1 MEIISF
7 PDTIL
12 VLYFGKDCKMYTK
25 RTNLILNSLIISCLF
40 MNQFSDAGNTA
51 AIRID
56 ASAKQGPVNGA
67 WSWVGYDEP
76 NYTYMKYGRK
86 LLGDLSELSPYP
98 VYIRCHNLLTTGDGT
113 PALKWGSTNA
123 YTEDV
128 DGKAIYN
135 WTILDQIFDTY
146 QDTGV
151 LPLVEVGFMPRAL
164 SIKPEPYQHSWP
176 QTEIDTGW
184 AYPPTD
190 YDKWSELIRRWVRHS
205 VERYGRDKV
214 AEWYWELWNEPDIFY
229 WKGTRQEYFKL
240 YDYTVTAV
248 KKELSEARFGGPHA
262 TGAAGKN
269 AAEFLKAFLE
279 HCDKEQNH
287 ATGKKGTP
295 VDYIA
300 FHPKGSTKMFEGH
313 VRMGLANQLRS
324 IDKGFEIVAS
334 FPKYR
339 KTPVVLGESDPE
351 GAAALSAK
359 KEPSRGYRNGAQ
371 YGAYFASSY
380 ARTLELAGRHK
391 VNLLGVVTWA
401 FEFEDQP
408 FFEGFRTLATNGI
421 DKPVL
426 NVMRLF
432 GMMTGDYLAVE
443 NDAKLPLDSVLKD
456 SVRGNPD
463 INAIAARDNN
473 RVTIL
478 VWNYHD
484 DAVAVPPQECSL
496 RIDKLPSDAGQ
507 VMVRHFRVDDNHS
520 NAYTVWLAMGSPQPP
535 TEEQYSQLTKAAQLE
550 LLTNPAWMP
559 IVKGSL
565 NLEFDLPR
573 QSVSLVEITW

>member
-1 MEIISF
+1 MHYKWSLSVLNFAVISSILLAQPQVSDKF
-7 PDTIL
+7 VTIR
-12 VLYFGKDCKMYTK
+12 V
-25 RTNLILNSLIISCLF
+25 
-40 MNQFSDAGNTA
+40 
-51 AIRID
+51 D

-76 NYTYMKYGRK
+76 NYTYMKHGRK
-86 LLGDLSELSPYP
+86 LLGELSALSPFP

-123 YTEDV
+123 YTEDAE
-128 DGKAIYN
+128 GKAVYN
-135 WTILDQIFDTY
+135 WMIMDQIFDTFR
-146 QDTGV
+146 DTGV
-151 LPLVEVGFMPRAL
+151 RPLVEVGFMPKAL
-164 SIKPEPYQHSWP
+164 STKPEPYQHSWP
-176 QTEIDTGW
+176 KTDIDTGW

-190 YDKWSELIRRWVRHS
+190 YDKWSELIRQWVRHS
-205 VERYGRDKV
+205 IERYGKDNV
-214 AEWYWELWNEPDIFY
+214 INWNWELWNEPDILY
-229 WKGTRQEYFKL
+229 WKGTRDEYFKL

-248 KKELSEARFGGPHA
+248 KKELPQATFGGPHT

-279 HCDKEQNH
+279 HCAEGQNS

-295 VDYIA
+295 LDYIA
-300 FHPKGSTKMFEGH
+300 FHPKGSTKMADGH
-313 VRMGLANQLRS
+313 VQMGLANQLRS

-339 KTPVVLGESDPE
+339 KTPIVLGESDPE

-371 YGAYFASSY
+371 YGAYFAASY

-391 VNLLGVVTWA
+391 VNLKGVVTWA

-408 FFEGFRTLATNGI
+408 FFEGYRTLATNGI

-432 GMMTGDYLAVE
+432 GMMTGDYLSVE
-443 NDAKLPLDSVLKD
+443 NEAKLTLDDVLKN
-456 SVRGNPD
+456 SVRQNPD
-463 INAIAARDNN
+463 INVLAAREDK

-484 DAVAVPPQECSL
+484 DAVAVPPQACSL
-496 RIDKLPSDAGQ
+496 QIDKLPKSQ
-507 VMVRHFRVDDNHS
+507 SLVFVRHFRVDDQHS
-520 NAYTVWLAMGSPQPP
+520 NAYTAWLAMGSPQPP
-535 TEEQYSQLTKAAQLE
+535 TEAQYAQLEKAAQLE
-550 LLTNPAWMP
+550 MLNNPTWMP
-559 IVKGSL
+559 VEKG
-565 NLEFDLPR
+565 NLILTFDLPR
-573 QSVSLVEITW
+573 QAVSLIEITW